1 MKKISIVLNIVLA
14 VAVVVLYVLH
24 FTGKSSGTVDSE
36 TTGMAAG
43 FNGKEKLKV
52 VYINT
57 DTLFNNFD
65 KFYDLR
71 QKLQQKQQRLEAE
84 LNTKSQEYQK
94 DVEDFQYKVQ
104 RGLVTRSTAQE
115 MEQQLTVQ
123 QQNLLK
129 LRDQLTMELTE
140 EEQVMNRQLL
150 NDITEYL
157 KEYNK
162 NKGYE
167 YIFSHSFGGSL
178 LFAADS
184 LNITADVIDGLN
196 ARFKAESNRK

>member
-1 MKKISIVLNIVLA
+1 MKKISIVLNVVLIIA
-14 VAVVVLYVLH
+14 VAVLYVLW
-24 FTGKSSGTVDSE
+24 FTGKNKGVSE
-36 TTGMAAG
+36 TTDIGMSEIAG
-43 FNGKEKLKV
+43 GQKLKV
-52 VYINT
+52 VYVNT
-57 DTLFNNFD
+57 DTLFNNYD

-84 LNTKSQEYQK
+84 LNAKSQEYQK

-115 MEQQLTVQ
+115 LEQQLMIQ

-129 LRDQLTMELTE
+129 LRDQLTMELAE

-157 KEYNK
+157 KEFNK

-167 YIFSHSFGGSL
+167 YILSHAFGGNL

-184 LNITADVIDGLN
+184 LNITSEVVNGLN
-196 ARFKAESNRK
+196 ARFKAESKK